1 MTVLN
6 TSSALFIDAILVK
19 NEKNIAKSLVMPLS
33 LRDHNLVNHQLFQ
46 HQTIT
51 CKNYSKYNPEWFKSI
66 KNFDMLPLYKIDNVT
81 LAWHF
86 YKYVLIDIFNKHMS
100 VISKCAK
107 GTFCPWLTDS
117 VKNQM
122 NQREQL
128 FRKFQ
133 KCKNKIDWK
142 NYKNLRN
149 KCTSLVRKAR
159 EQHHWSL
166 TNWQWE
172 KL

>member
-1 MTVLN
+1 
-6 TSSALFIDAILVK
+6 
-19 NEKNIAKSLVMPLS
+19 
-33 LRDHNLVNHQLFQ
+33 
-46 HQTIT
+46 
-51 CKNYSKYNPEWFKSI
+51 
-66 KNFDMLPLYKIDNVT
+66 MLPLYKIDNVN

-159 EQHHWSL
+159 EQHH
-166 TNWQWE
+166 
-172 KL
+172 